1 MIDIFSLVVSH
12 GAMALVAL
20 LLLRRP
26 DLDEDPPG
34 GGAGRDA

>member
-1 MIDIFSLVVSH
+1 MIDIFSLIVSH
-12 GAMALVAL
+12 GAMALIAL

-34 GGAGRDA
+34 GGAGGDA